1 MRGQS
6 RIRDTLEEDI
16 LASEKAKNIFLA
28 ASLDATVIITIV
40 YKNMIQNRKEHP
52 QKSQSIRKITK

>member
-16 LASEKAKNIFLA
+16 LASEKAKNILLA

-40 YKNMIQNRKEHP
+40 YKNMIQNRKKYP
-52 QKSQSIRKITK
+52 QKSQSKKK